1 MFLGKDGKAFQTEGP
16 ACVGGARLKREDGQH
31 YRVQRARI
39 PRSIWAS
46 EGDYFPKNRFPGS
59 GLEIE
64 TPRVEP
70 ECPDFKK
77 LFRKVED
84 ICVILFSPRASLR

>member
-1 MFLGKDGKAFQTEGP
+1 MFLGKDGKVFQTEGP
-16 ACVGGARLKREDGQH
+16 ACVGGARLKRGDGQH
-31 YRVQRARI
+31 YRVQRAMI

-46 EGDYFPKNRFPGS
+46 EGEYFPKTRFPGS

-70 ECPDFKK
+70 ERPDLKK
-77 LFRKVED
+77 LFRKAED
-84 ICVILFSPRASLR
+84 ICGILFIPRASLR